1 MIGMT
6 ETVLAR
12 LSKQLD
18 RISEIINLLQEI
30 SEESLCEP
38 IREELEQTLK
48 ALNTKYK
55 KLQKQYKVAY
65 DDMLDFADFIS
76 SVDYE

>member
-1 MIGMT
+1 MVGMT

-30 SEESLCEP
+30 SKESLCEP
-38 IREELEQTLK
+38 IGEELEQTLK

-65 DDMLDFADFIS
+65 NDMLDFADFIS

>member
-18 RISEIINLLQEI
+18 RISEVINLLQEI
-30 SEESLCEP
+30 SKES
-38 IREELEQTLK
+38 
-48 ALNTKYK
+48 
-55 KLQKQYKVAY
+55 
-65 DDMLDFADFIS
+65 
-76 SVDYE
+76 